1 MREIAFFDLDGT
13 LIEGQSQL
21 AFIRFIRKKKLL
33 KTSAF
38 IKIIIGFYFYK
49 LGIFLNPTGPLE
61 YFFSLTP
68 LTASN
73 YPQMDKLADDF
84 VEHILQEYVYQEGRE
99 LIEKHKKEG
108 RLVVL
113 VSGTV
118 DTITSRIADLIGI
131 DEVISTELERGSKH
145 YLAKIIGNAVYGE
158 EKAARIRK
166 YCEEKGSTL
175 VTAWAYGNHQSDL
188 PMLKAVGHPTA
199 INPDWRLRSY
209 AKKHNWSILHFSR
222 VGKI

>member
-1 MREIAFFDLDGT
+1 MREIVFFDLDGT

-21 AFIRFIRKKKLL
+21 AFLRFIRKKKLL
-33 KTSAF
+33 NNSAF
-38 IKIIIGFYFYK
+38 LKILVGFLFYK
-49 LGIFLNPTGPLE
+49 LGIVPNPKGPLE

-68 LTASN
+68 ITASS

-84 VEHILQEYVYQEGRE
+84 VEHILVEYVYPEGRE
-99 LIEKHKKEG
+99 IIRKHKEAG

-113 VSGTV
+113 VSGTL
-118 DTITSRIADLIGI
+118 DTITSRIAYLLGI

-158 EKAARIRK
+158 EKVSRIKK
-166 YCEEKGSTL
+166 YCEEKGSSL
-175 VTAWAYGNHQSDL
+175 DTAWAYGNHQSDL

-199 INPDWRLRSY
+199 INPDWKLRSY
-209 AKKHNWSILHFSR
+209 AKKHNWPVLCFSE
-222 VGKI
+222 K